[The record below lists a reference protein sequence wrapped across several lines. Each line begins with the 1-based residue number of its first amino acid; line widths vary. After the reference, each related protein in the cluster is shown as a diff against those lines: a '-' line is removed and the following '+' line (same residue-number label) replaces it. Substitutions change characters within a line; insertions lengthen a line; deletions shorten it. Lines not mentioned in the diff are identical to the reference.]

1 MWFLFNKVRTGC
13 EMKKLFLTT
22 GLLSILT
29 MPAMA
34 DLKWFVGANIGY
46 AGPTFSDDIND
57 SIDDDT
63 FEDDSGGVALSV
75 SGGMRFGLRENIY
88 NGGVTA
94 TLSYM
99 PTVGKVK
106 SGSDWYASSTFE
118 GTMDLTTLYFSYDN
132 YIRLSGDS
140 EPRSDFVISVGVG
153 HSWLHETAKAKSYY
167 YTYEDSVSDDGAM
180 GVLKLGL
187 VSETSINGL
196 GWNVMLTFI
205 GLNASAKADL
215 QGAYSI
221 DFGLRYTF

>member
-1 MWFLFNKVRTGC
+1 MR
-13 EMKKLFLTT
+13 KLLLTT

-57 SIDDDT
+57 FIDDDA

-106 SGSDWYASSTFE
+106 SGLDWYDNYTFE
-118 GTMDLTTLYFSYDN
+118 GTVDLTTLYFSYDD
-132 YIRLSGDS
+132 YTRLSGDS
-140 EPRSDFVISVGVG
+140 EHRSDFVISVGFG
-153 HSWLHETAKAKSYY
+153 HAWVSETTKLTEYY
-167 YTYEDSVSDDGAM
+167 YTDEKSVSDDGAM

-196 GWNVMLTFI
+196 GWNVMLTLI
-205 GLNASAKADL
+205 GLNASAKVDL
-215 QGAYSI
+215 QGACSI

>member
-1 MWFLFNKVRTGC
+1 
-13 EMKKLFLTT
+13 MKKLFLTT

-63 FEDDSGGVALSV
+63 FEDDSGGVVLSV
-75 SGGMRFGLRENIY
+75 SGGMRFGAREHIY
-88 NGGVTA
+88 NGGVTT

-99 PTVGKVK
+99 PTLGDIVN
-106 SGSDWYASSTFE
+106 GSDWYDNSTFE

-140 EPRSDFVISVGVG
+140 EHRSDFVISVGFG
-153 HSWLHETAKAKSYY
+153 HAWVSETAKLTEYY
-167 YTYEDSVSDDGAM
+167 YTDEESVSDDGAM

-196 GWNVMLTFI
+196 GWNVMLTLI
-205 GLNASAKADL
+205 GLNASDKADL